1 MVVVVTDAADALP
14 PAIFDEMARQYED
27 ARRSFAENGE
37 MAGRIAEAVR
47 RSGRLM
53 LLGMGGSHAVNRV
66 VEGLYRQAG
75 IDATAVI
82 ASEAFSMPFPGRGTV
97 VLLTSQSGDSGE
109 IVAYLGRPAEEETRF
124 GLTLTPE
131 GTLAKSIPSLI
142 GHGGMER
149 AFAATRSLY
158 VSLTMHARV
167 LHQLGIPHDR
177 VVEAATRRQPP
188 PFEPAVAAMA
198 AVDAVIFTGRGPMQG
213 IAEAVALGL
222 LELAR
227 MPSLALEGGQLRH
240 GPVEAL
246 GPRLGIAFVRQA
258 DVPAD
263 SSASLVRVCVD
274 GGSPTVVFDLSG
286 EAPVDGAVTIAFPRS
301 SGIEAAL
308 TALPTL
314 QRFIFEMA
322 RSRVGTVGE
331 PVRSS
336 KVTRET

>member
-1 MVVVVTDAADALP
+1 MVPAVTAVSHPLP
-14 PAIFDEMARQYED
+14 LAIFEEMARQNED

-37 MAGRIAEAVR
+37 MAARIADAAR
-47 RSGRLM
+47 RSGRLV

-66 VEGLYRQAG
+66 AEGIYRQAG
-75 IDATAVI
+75 IDATAIV
-82 ASEAFSMPFPGRGTV
+82 ASEAFAQPLPSRGAV

-109 IVAYLGRPAEEETRF
+109 IVAYLGRPAKDETRF
-124 GLTLTPE
+124 GLTLTTD
-131 GTLAKSIPSLI
+131 GTLAKSVPSLV
-142 GHGGMER
+142 GHGGMEQ

-158 VSLTMHARV
+158 VSLAMHARV
-167 LHQLGIPHDR
+167 LHELGIPHDR
-177 VVEAATRRQPP
+177 VVETATRHNPP
-188 PFEPAVAAMA
+188 PFEPAVAAMK
-198 AVDAVIFTGRGPMQG
+198 AVDAVIFTGRGAMQG

-227 MPSLALEGGQLRH
+227 MPSVALEGGQLRH

-246 GPRLGIAFVRQA
+246 GPLLGIAFVRQA

-286 EAPVDGAVTIAFPRS
+286 DAPVEGAVTIAFPIS

-322 RSRVGTVGE
+322 RSRIGSVGE